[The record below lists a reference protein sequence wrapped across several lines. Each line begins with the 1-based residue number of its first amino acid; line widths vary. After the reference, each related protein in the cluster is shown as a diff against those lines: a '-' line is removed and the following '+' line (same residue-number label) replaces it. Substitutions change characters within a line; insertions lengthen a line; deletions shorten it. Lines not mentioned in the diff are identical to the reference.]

1 MTQYEFVQVHAQKH
15 SIARAEIRRARS
27 HAVRQALQRKR
38 GAQQASGDNFVVTTL
53 RSKPERRRA
62 SGCTAPPCLL
72 LASSL
77 DPFQTLAVDAARLQ
91 TLLSDRMSPP
101 SLLLSF
107 FWSFWSV
114 WLTSGG
120 LILIRPGQAGLRTC
134 FQRG

>member
-15 SIARAEIRRARS
+15 SIAQAEIDIRRARS

-38 GAQQASGDNFVVTTL
+38 GAQQAAGDNFVVTTL

-72 LASSL
+72 LASSFN
-77 DPFQTLAVDAARLQ
+77 PFQTLAVDAARLQ

-107 FWSFWSV
+107 FFFLFSFFWSLSL

-120 LILIRPGQAGLRTC
+120 LILI
-134 FQRG
+134 